1 MDVLLTLVALLS
13 LLSFLLKCSFF
24 PRGWTAVAAL
34 ALALAVR
41 LAIPWLVRQPAGLV
55 ADWTSTPGRMLDGA
69 VCIVLEAVLMMAF
82 CFGRPSGR
90 LRLLSLYPGLLVF
103 PAACWGWDQLL
114 FARPGIHFDRFAWI
128 AALVTLAVA
137 FGGSRLL
144 ARLVPDEATRLE
156 GLFLINLFL
165 LLLCVAATGAITF

>member
-90 LRLLSLYPGLLVF
+90 LRLLSLYPGLLAF
-103 PAACWGWDQLL
+103 PASCWGWDQLL

-137 FGGSRLL
+137 FGGSWLL

>member
-55 ADWTSTPGRMLDGA
+55 AGWTSTPGRMLDGA

-90 LRLLSLYPGLLVF
+90 LRILAFFPGLLAF
-103 PAACWGWDQLL
+103 PAACWGWAQLL
-114 FARPGIHFDRFAWI
+114 FARPGIDFGRLAWM

-137 FGGSRLL
+137 YGGSRLL
-144 ARLVPDEATRLE
+144 RRFVPEEETRLE
-156 GLFLINLFL
+156 SLFLVNLFL

>member
-1 MDVLLTLVALLS
+1 MTVLLTLVALLS

-90 LRLLSLYPGLLVF
+90 LRLLSLYPGLLGF
-103 PAACWGWDQLL
+103 PASCTA
-114 FARPGIHFDRFAWI
+114 
-128 AALVTLAVA
+128 
-137 FGGSRLL
+137 
-144 ARLVPDEATRLE
+144 
-156 GLFLINLFL
+156 
-165 LLLCVAATGAITF
+165 

>member
-1 MDVLLTLVALLS
+1 MTVLLTLVALLS

-90 LRLLSLYPGLLVF
+90 LRLLSLYPGLL
-103 PAACWGWDQLL
+103 L

>member
-1 MDVLLTLVALLS
+1 MTVLLTLVALLS

-69 VCIVLEAVLMMAF
+69 VCIVLEALLMGAF
-82 CFGRPSGR
+82 CFTRPAGRWKA
-90 LRLLSLYPGLLVF
+90 LRFYPGLLAF
-103 PAACWGWDQLL
+103 PAVCWIWAQGL
-114 FARPGIHFDRFAWI
+114 FSSPGLNFGRFGLV

-137 FGGSRLL
+137 GGGGQLLRRLL
-144 ARLVPDEATRLE
+144 PEEDLRVE
-156 GLFLINLFL
+156 GLFLVNLFL
-165 LLLCVAATGAITF
+165 ILLTVAATGAITF

>member
-1 MDVLLTLVALLS
+1 MTVLLTLVALLS

-69 VCIVLEAVLMMAF
+69 VCI
-82 CFGRPSGR
+82 
-90 LRLLSLYPGLLVF
+90 
-103 PAACWGWDQLL
+103 QLL

-144 ARLVPDEATRLE
+144 ARLVSEEATRLE